1 MLQKSKNGW
10 VFTEEYLLEDFIW
23 KHLESCLKLIP
34 LKRQLNI
41 DGEYCDILAK
51 TRNNQ
56 LVALELKNC
65 EDRYII
71 HQLTRYYH
79 GLITRQPL
87 REEVDYSLPIRLV
100 AIAPEFHKH
109 NFIDRQYSTLKFEF
123 IRFQIIA
130 ENDKF
135 YLGFL
140 LEDHQE
146 LRIEESIV
154 FSTKSTSNQSIS
166 LPPAPKFLL
175 HHLDKIDDFTKR
187 KALEVRDK
195 ILTKSPL
202 ITEEKL
208 NNSLIYYSSKNKPC
222 AQIRLVRGN
231 EAYTPY
237 IQLFLFL
244 PLPPDFLRRNSKTNL
259 GRVLLIIDR
268 EFSKIENLV
277 HWRQTSRSPD
287 KVILPLKNYLDW
299 LGLKSYDIWS
309 LLDLALDINLG

>member
-1 MLQKSKNGW
+1 MLQKLEKGW
-10 VFTEEYLLEDFIW
+10 VFAEEYLLEDLIW
-23 KHLESCLKLIP
+23 KHLESCLNLIP

-56 LVALELKNC
+56 LVVLELKNC

-79 GLITRQPL
+79 GLITKQPL

-100 AIAPEFHKH
+100 AIAPSFHKH
-109 NFIDRQYSTLKFEF
+109 NFIDRQYSTLDFEF
-123 IRFQIIA
+123 IRFKIIE

-140 LEDHQE
+140 LENHQE
-146 LRIEESIV
+146 RRIEEAIA
-154 FSTKSTSNQSIS
+154 FSREFAANQSIS
-166 LPPAPKFLL
+166 VPPAPKFLL
-175 HHLDKIDDFTKR
+175 NHLDKISDFTKR
-187 KALEVRDK
+187 KVLQVRDK

-202 ITEEKL
+202 IREEKL
-208 NNSLIYYSSKNKPC
+208 NNSLIYYCSKNKPC
-222 AQIRLVRGN
+222 AQIRLVKGN

-244 PLPPDFLRRNSKTNL
+244 PLPPDFLRWNSKTNI
-259 GRVLLIIDR
+259 GRVLVIIDR
-268 EFSKIENLV
+268 EFSKIETLAY
-277 HWRQTSRSPD
+277 WRQKSRSPD
-287 KVILPLKNYLDW
+287 KIILPLKNYLDS

-309 LLDLALDINLG
+309 LLDLALEINLG